1 MKDARADMDAMLR
14 HLGCGQDLRDFPG
27 TTSEKV
33 ALMRTAR
40 RRGLIAW
47 RKAGSRYEL
56 TSVGWTELTPRRR
69 FSLASLI
76 LSAVMGAAIG
86 ATALAS
92 TWIPTDVSRHSVRR
106 QSIASVPRL
115 QKPIAAVTEHPVDL
129 GVREAARPQATIAP
143 VAPFTLADEP
153 EIGAAPGDPIE
164 PPMVADGPRPE
175 QPGVEAAPIIAKQGP
190 VKKPHRRAA
199 YHRKKHRT
207 GLAWLSSNARR
218 ARQFRYSGYSGL
230 SSQFAYR

>member
-1 MKDARADMDAMLR
+1 MKDARVNMDAMLR
-14 HLGCGQDLRDFPG
+14 HLGWGQDLRDFPG

-47 RKAGSRYEL
+47 RKARSRYEL

-69 FSLASLI
+69 YSLASLI

-92 TWIPTDVSRHSVRR
+92 TWVHADVSRHSVRR
-106 QSIASVPRL
+106 QSIASFPRL
-115 QKPIAAVTEHPVDL
+115 QIPNASVTEHPVGL
-129 GVREAARPQATIAP
+129 SVREAARPQETNAP
-143 VAPFTLADEP
+143 VASLTLADEP
-153 EIGAAPGDPIE
+153 EIGAAFGDPIE
-164 PPMVADGPRPE
+164 RPMVADRPRPE
-175 QPGVEAAPIIAKQGP
+175 QPSVEAAPIIAKQGP

-199 YHRKKHRT
+199 YRRRKHRT
-207 GLAWLSSNARR
+207 GQAWLSSNVRR
-218 ARQFRYSGYSGL
+218 ARQFRHSGYSGL